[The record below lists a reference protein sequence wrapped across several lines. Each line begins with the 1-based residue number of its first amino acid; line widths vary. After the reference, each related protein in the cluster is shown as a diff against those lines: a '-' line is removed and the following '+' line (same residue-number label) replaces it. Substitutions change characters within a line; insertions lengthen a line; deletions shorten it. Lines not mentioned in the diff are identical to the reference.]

1 MADTIHPAP
10 LCAQPPRAA
19 PAPAAGFAVALG
31 DLRATIAAD
40 AAAQSRLHAAIAA
53 CIDRLLC
60 LLLALVR
67 DVAAGVRPSPRAPSA
82 PAHPATPS
90 PVPVA
95 APAATPPN
103 NSRPWW
109 RARFRWLCAP
119 QHPAPASA
127 PAGRAHGGPRSA
139 TSAPR
144 HPPCA
149 AIPAFP
155 APSLP
160 ARAPRTNRTQAV
172 QPMPRPPHQ
181 RVPAPT
187 AFPTLRPQV
196 AGLMSR
202 FGQFFAKNGSGD
214 KASLRTYCYD
224 IISK

>member
-67 DVAAGVRPSPRAPSA
+67 DVAAGIRPSPRAPSA

-109 RARFRWLCAP
+109 CAGFNWFCAP
-119 QHPAPASA
+119 EHPAPANA

-149 AIPAFP
+149 AIPSRP

-160 ARAPRTNRTQAV
+160 TRAPLGAARAPAV
-172 QPMPRPPHQ
+172 RPLPRPPLGLAAIFPSFRPVLGDHVTRFRPISAKMGIGD
-181 RVPAPT
+181 RVMV
-187 AFPTLRPQV
+187 RP
-196 AGLMSR
+196 L
-202 FGQFFAKNGSGD
+202 
-214 KASLRTYCYD
+214 YYD
-224 IISK
+224 IEIK